1 VWDAALF
8 IIPDALYHY
17 YNDTKAISIVY
28 KTCETY
34 LEYLKKKEKDGLLT
48 FGLGDWVYY
57 KAITPNDYTSSC
69 YYYYDYVM
77 MTRFARLTGKDA
89 TLYEQKSN
97 RIKELINVKYF
108 DPITGVYANGT
119 QTAQALALYLGIV
132 PQGKEQMVAGRL
144 HEAVMKTNYFL
155 DFGLLGCKTVPAM
168 LTKYGYVEDAF
179 KMLTKETAPSWG
191 YWVKEKGY
199 STLAETWTLSPEFHD
214 ASINHVF
221 MGDVSAWM
229 TNSLAGI
236 NLDPAIPGFSH
247 FIIRPYFVKELDRA
261 KGEYLSVNGMI
272 RSEWKREG
280 KKIHLTVTVPA
291 NTTATIYADKI
302 YNVVSGIHYYTF

>member
-1 VWDAALF
+1 
-8 IIPDALYHY
+8 
-17 YNDTKAISIVY
+17 
-28 KTCETY
+28 
-34 LEYLKKKEKDGLLT
+34 
-48 FGLGDWVYY
+48 
-57 KAITPNDYTSSC
+57 
-69 YYYYDYVM
+69 
-77 MTRFARLTGKDA
+77 
-89 TLYEQKSN
+89 
-97 RIKELINVKYF
+97 
-108 DPITGVYANGT
+108 
-119 QTAQALALYLGIV
+119 
-132 PQGKEQMVAGRL
+132 
-144 HEAVMKTNYFL
+144 
-155 DFGLLGCKTVPAM
+155 
-168 LTKYGYVEDAF
+168 
-179 KMLTKETAPSWG
+179 
-191 YWVKEKGY
+191 
-199 STLAETWTLSPEFHD
+199 LAETWTLSPEFHD